1 MDIYRVLMNME
12 SDNMGLV
19 TYNCDP
25 EYSEEEINS
34 RQLAITEMKRQPYY
48 LVSRME
54 TATDGV
60 M

>member
-1 MDIYRVLMNME
+1 MNIE

-34 RQLAITEMKRQPYY
+34 RQLVITETTRKPCY
-48 LVSRME
+48 LV
-54 TATDGV
+54 
-60 M
+60 

>member
-1 MDIYRVLMNME
+1 MNIE

-34 RQLAITEMKRQPYY
+34 RQLVITETTRQPCY
-48 LVSRME
+48 LV
-54 TATDGV
+54 
-60 M
+60 